1 MKREIQFPP
10 AVSPASKR
18 PSSLI
23 DCRILTGKAWGRS
36 GEPRRWEKTMKI
48 GKLAQLALVIAGFI
62 ILCTLYPA
70 LEQLVEDMLRIV
82 FGH

>member
-1 MKREIQFPP
+1 MWQ
-10 AVSPASKR
+10 
-18 PSSLI
+18 
-23 DCRILTGKAWGRS
+23 
-36 GEPRRWEKTMKI
+36 KTMKI

-82 FGH
+82 FDH